1 MKRICRGLAVLPMW
15 CLALV
20 LAFGTVLLSACA
32 PEDAPADDPAPVERE
47 AEPTDDVEPE
57 PEPEAQKAVWVVTK
71 DTQTYTVGEDSSS
84 AVVEYELDGHGNVT
98 KVTSDGYVESFERDA
113 DGIVTSKTTSYGDDQ
128 EVVEYRVERDES
140 GRAVKIVG
148 TDGSVETRSYDDDG
162 NLVERI
168 YQGTY
173 PSYDEE
179 GDRGADGTYQTTET
193 YDADGLLMASESSP
207 DGGQAQK
214 SEHAYER
221 DDAGRVVSVTRRVWS
236 TDDDGEPIVGS
247 VFEERAAIE
256 YDDNGNIV
264 RKVVEGESFS
274 LVTEYEYAEVEDAS
288 LEARINAHL
297 KPF

>member
-57 PEPEAQKAVWVVTK
+57 PEPDAQEAVWVVTK

-173 PSYDEE
+173 PPMTRRATGCGRHLPDHR
-179 GDRGADGTYQTTET
+179 DLRRRRPADGQ
-193 YDADGLLMASESSP
+193 
-207 DGGQAQK
+207 
-214 SEHAYER
+214 
-221 DDAGRVVSVTRRVWS
+221 RVVARWGT
-236 TDDDGEPIVGS
+236 GP
-247 VFEERAAIE
+247 EERAR
-256 YDDNGNIV
+256 V
-264 RKVVEGESFS
+264 RARRCRQGR
-274 LVTEYEYAEVEDAS
+274 LGDAS
-288 LEARINAHL
+288 RVEHGR
-297 KPF
+297 